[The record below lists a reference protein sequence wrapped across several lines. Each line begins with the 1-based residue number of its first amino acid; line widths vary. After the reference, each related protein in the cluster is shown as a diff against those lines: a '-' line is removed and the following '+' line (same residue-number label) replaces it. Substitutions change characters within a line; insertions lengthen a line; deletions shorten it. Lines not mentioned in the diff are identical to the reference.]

1 MKNIDFTKAIEIDI
15 IDIVTGDI
23 LTTENGE
30 TAALNF
36 IKRND
41 LTVEKIARRT
51 YYVSGAYIG

>member
-15 IDIVTGDI
+15 IDIANGDI

-36 IKRND
+36 IKRNG
-41 LTVEKIARRT
+41 LTIEKVARRT
-51 YYVSGAYIG
+51 YYVSGTYIG